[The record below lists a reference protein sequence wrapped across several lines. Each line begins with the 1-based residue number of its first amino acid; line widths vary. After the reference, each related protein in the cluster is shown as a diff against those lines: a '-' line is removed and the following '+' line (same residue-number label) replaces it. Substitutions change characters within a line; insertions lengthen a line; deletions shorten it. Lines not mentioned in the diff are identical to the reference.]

1 MFSSPGL
8 FVYISSRHYRTPHSR
23 RYRPRPFPIM
33 AVVSRT
39 CSTQSKRAVFRA
51 HPAAHHETLPVGPR
65 KRKIC
70 SHHDH
75 CHVHLLLILGMEFLD
90 PGTSRM
96 THLRAMRLPRRSQL
110 FYQNYQHYT
119 PVGTMI
125 RLFPM
130 FITGIICNFIIAV
143 IIARVSVVW
152 ILGSW
157 ILIAAD

>member
-1 MFSSPGL
+1 MFPSPSL
-8 FVYISSRHYRTPHSR
+8 FVYISSRHYRTPHNR
-23 RYRPRPFPIM
+23 RYHPRPVLIM
-33 AVVSRT
+33 AMVSRT
-39 CSTQSKRAVFRA
+39 CPAQSKRAIFRT
-51 HPAAHHETLPVGPR
+51 HPAAHHETLSLGPR
-65 KRKIC
+65 KWQIR

-96 THLRAMRLPRRSQL
+96 THSRAMRLPRRSQL
-110 FYQNYQHYT
+110 YYQNYQDYT

-152 ILGSW
+152 ILGLW